1 MSAST
6 SQWRLITNQCRNHTE
21 TTRIH
26 GVECAA
32 SAAGCKSM
40 TAAECIN
47 KQREQRGMKT
57 PNCCSD
63 RACKQRPRPAQTPT
77 HGDGDENRRSGQ
89 PSKDRAPINSTQA
102 KSQPSPHTKATDAKI
117 TRPHKVHTEGPPA
130 KRSRAKVAIS
140 KFNGQS
146 WRPVALSHYSA
157 VFGTREGQIFKES
170 QKQKDVILT
179 DSDR

>member
-6 SQWRLITNQCRNHTE
+6 SQRRLITNQCCNHTE
-21 TTRIH
+21 TKRIH

-32 SAAGCKSM
+32 SAAGCKSL
-40 TAAECIN
+40 TAAERIN
-47 KQREQRGMKT
+47 KQREQRGIKT

-140 KFNGQS
+140 RFNGQS
-146 WRPVALSHYSA
+146 WRPVACSHYSA
-157 VFGTREGQIFKES
+157 VFGFE
-170 QKQKDVILT
+170 QKHVRGRNSKKAKNKKM
-179 DSDR
+179 

>member
-6 SQWRLITNQCRNHTE
+6 SRRRLITNQCRNHTE
-21 TTRIH
+21 TKRIH
-26 GVECAA
+26 RVECAA

-47 KQREQRGMKT
+47 KQREQRGIKT

-63 RACKQRPRPAQTPT
+63 IACKQRPRPAQTPT
-77 HGDGDENRRSGQ
+77 HGDRDENRRSGQ

-117 TRPHKVHTEGPPA
+117 TCAHKVHTDGPPA
-130 KRSRAKVAIS
+130 KRSRAKLTIS
-140 KFNGQS
+140 KLNGQS

-157 VFGTREGQIFKES
+157 VFGFE
-170 QKQKDVILT
+170 QKHVRGRYSKKAKNKKT
-179 DSDR
+179 